1 MSLDDLAGQAG
12 WLWLI
17 LAGLLAIA
25 ELLLPG
31 VFLIFLAIAAAITG
45 VATLVLTDLSLAGQL
60 VSFGVWTAAAVLI
73 GKRWYRDYP
82 VESADPLLNDRAAR
96 LIGEV
101 VEVTEAIH
109 DGHGRVRVA
118 DGVWPALGPEA
129 PIGAHV
135 RITGVE
141 DGALVTRPVE
151 APPADFNS

>member
-17 LAGLLAIA
+17 LAVVLAVA
-25 ELLLPG
+25 ELFLPG

-45 VATLVLTDLSLAGQL
+45 VASLVLTDLSLAGQL
-60 VSFGVWTAAAVLI
+60 VSFGLWTGVAVLI
-73 GKRWYRDYP
+73 GKRWYHDYP

-96 LIGEV
+96 LIGQI
-101 VEVTEAIH
+101 VEVTEAIS

-118 DGVWPALGPEA
+118 DGVWPARGPDA
-129 PIGAHV
+129 PVGAQV
-135 RITGVE
+135 RITGME

-151 APPADFNS
+151 APSADLSS